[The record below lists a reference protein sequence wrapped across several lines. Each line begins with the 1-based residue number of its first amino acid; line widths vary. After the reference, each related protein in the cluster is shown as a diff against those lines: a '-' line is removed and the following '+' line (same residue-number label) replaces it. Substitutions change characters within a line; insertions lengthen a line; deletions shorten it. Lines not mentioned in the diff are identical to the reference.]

1 MFYLVDK
8 TEDLSLGGSI
18 SSNPEKTA
26 KEVRGELRYI
36 GVLQQ
41 RADTLE
47 QKIIVNKRN

>member
-1 MFYLVDK
+1 MDK
-8 TEDLSLGGSI
+8 TEDLSREGMSI

>member
-8 TEDLSLGGSI
+8 TEDLSSGGSL

-26 KEVRGELRYI
+26 LRMSGGSWDI

-41 RADTLE
+41 RASSRD
-47 QKIIVNKRN
+47 KRLLLMTEK